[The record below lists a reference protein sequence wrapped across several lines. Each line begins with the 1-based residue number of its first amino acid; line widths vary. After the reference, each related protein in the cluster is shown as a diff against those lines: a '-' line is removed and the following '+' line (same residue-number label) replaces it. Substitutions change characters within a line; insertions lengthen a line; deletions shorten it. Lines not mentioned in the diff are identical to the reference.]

1 MKVKIYIFLSILCI
15 GAYFLLPLFLK
26 ESKKQLPNKTV
37 FTKKTKKIL
46 KKPQKKN
53 LEFDL
58 KKKVKENYVEIVNL
72 KILTTDLRKK
82 ISMVKNNKVMPQIL
96 WYFFHL
102 EDNVTEG
109 KDVRKKIMRL
119 KILTKKDEFLQ
130 GKFLELEKEIA
141 NKFISQKQL
150 LKNFNSKVS
159 LLISNS
165 ENNDGL
171 INKWKSVMAKYI
183 SVRKV
188 RFNKEDEGTNE
199 FLIFQIEKAI
209 EEQNY
214 SASLGFVQKLKPS
227 QIDALAQEIQ
237 QLKKLNNI
245 NKALAEI
252 RFYLEDFL
260 INSNSL

>member
-1 MKVKIYIFLSILCI
+1 MKVKIYIFLTILCV
-15 GAYFLLPLFLK
+15 GSYFLLPFFLK
-26 ESKKQLPNKTV
+26 DNQKQFSNNTV
-37 FTKKTKKIL
+37 FIKKTKKNL
-46 KKPQKKN
+46 KKTQKKN

-58 KKKVKENYVEIVNL
+58 KKKVKENYVEIENL

-82 ISMVKNNKVMPQIL
+82 ISMVKSNKVIPQIL

-102 EDNVTEG
+102 EDDITEG

-130 GKFLELEKEIA
+130 GKFLELEKEIS
-141 NKFISQKQL
+141 NKNISQKQL
-150 LKNFNSKVS
+150 LKNFNSKIP
-159 LLISNS
+159 LLISSS

-171 INKWKSVMAKYI
+171 INKGKSVMAKYI

-188 RFNKEDEGTNE
+188 RFSKEDEGTNE

-214 SASLGFVQKLKPS
+214 FVSLDFLKKLKPN
-227 QIDALAQEIQ
+227 QIDILAQEIQ

-245 NKALAEI
+245 NKSLAEI